1 MIGMNEPYHAKFQV
15 ENVAEHITVY
25 TRFWGGRCNLQSIVT
40 CVRNLT
46 RSFLVCGPDK
56 TDVDRA
62 EKEKVVKVLVGMLYA
77 LKNHLRSEWALGGS
91 SYPEYVG
98 LLPQGLHGKEEEG
111 VGLVPQLAY
120 IVERYIKRGADMG
133 AFNAPQSAMLSGQLN
148 TLLDNYG
155 RMETIKWV
163 TLKKKKRKKEKKNSK
178 GYD

>member
-155 RMETIKWV
+155 RMETIK
-163 TLKKKKRKKEKKNSK
+163 
-178 GYD
+178 